1 MRPGGLIL
9 TALVFTLAAGAAEAE
24 IDARND
30 RLRVMSLDQCADQYV
45 LALAP
50 ESDLALSTRADDPD
64 AWLRAEA
71 RGRRQTRGT
80 LEDAVAFR
88 PDVVVRYWGGEPR
101 LLTALERRGVT
112 VLTIADATD
121 FDGIRANVRGVA
133 AGLHASAK
141 GEALISEMDAK
152 LAQAGQPRAR
162 KSAPQA
168 SAQYLTAGGFTAGE
182 GTLIHAMFAA
192 AGLVNAATRPGYGAF
207 SVEQIALQP
216 PLKFVLGFFDQL
228 RADWRGA
235 GRHPVVRRA
244 SRTRTVASLPA
255 AVLTCPAWFA
265 ADGVA
270 MMAGNP

>member
-1 MRPGGLIL
+1 MRAARLFV
-9 TALVFTLAAGAAEAE
+9 TALAVTLVAGAAEA
-24 IDARND
+24 DVGSRSD
-30 RLRVMSLDQCADQYV
+30 GLRIMSLDQCADQYV

-133 AGLHASAK
+133 AGLHVGAK
-141 GEALISEMDAK
+141 GEALIAGMDAK
-152 LAQAGQPRAR
+152 LARVGQS
-162 KSAPQA
+162 KTGESAPRVP
-168 SAQYLTAGGFTAGE
+168 AQYLTAGGFTAGE

-192 AGLVNAATRPGYGAF
+192 AGLVNAANRPGYGAI
-207 SVEQIALQP
+207 SVERIALQP

-228 RADWRGA
+228 RSDWRGA
-235 GRHPVVRRA
+235 GRHPVVSRA

-270 MMAGNP
+270 MMAGKP